1 MGSDLKIQ
9 TKGGTLIQRNTNM
22 MSVINPASGKEL
34 TYARD
39 CTEIS
44 DEGLFNCTT
53 KNFNGNVVNLKKKYF
68 VFVLLLDSRLLWS
81 IFIHSLKVI
90 HTCFCHGN
98 GCNKSFDTAAGSKH
112 L

>member
-39 CTEIS
+39 CTEMS

-53 KNFNGNVVNLKKKYF
+53 KNFNGNVVNLKKK
-68 VFVLLLDSRLLWS
+68 VFC
-81 IFIHSLKVI
+81 ICFII
-90 HTCFCHGN
+90 RF
-98 GCNKSFDTAAGSKH
+98 
-112 L
+112 

>member
-9 TKGGTLIQRNTNM
+9 TKGGTLIQSNTNM
-22 MSVINPASGKEL
+22 MIVIYPASGKEL

-39 CTEIS
+39 CTEMS

-90 HTCFCHGN
+90 HTCFCHGD

-112 L
+112 N